1 MHRLS
6 YCAFLDVL
14 GFSDRLRASY
24 TNRTSNK
31 LLQDFH
37 AILSKRINQFN
48 NDSKETLL
56 YFKSFTD
63 NVVLAHPRFS
73 EDMESEFS
81 FILWS
86 ILEYQ
91 FDMALQGF
99 FVRGGL
105 SVGRL
110 FVDENSVYG
119 EALLEAYH
127 LESKVAV
134 NPIVVLSDESMRLV
148 DMHLTFYH
156 GMDAPHQRSVLV
168 GPDGRYFLNY
178 LAECIVDTDQSEVLN
193 VKALRAHKRQI
204 VSALKSYV
212 SQPVVFG
219 KFSWLAAYHNHF
231 CDSVS
236 GYPGYASTL
245 KVPIELSTTKFS
257 NLVKK

>member
-14 GFSDRLRASY
+14 GFSDRLSASY
-24 TNRTSNK
+24 TNRTSNE

-37 AILSKRINQFN
+37 AILSRRIKQLSNESN
-48 NDSKETLL
+48 ESLL

-73 EDMESEFS
+73 EDMESEFG

-119 EALLEAYH
+119 EALLEAHH

-134 NPIVVLSDESMRLV
+134 NPIVVLSDESMKLV
-148 DMHLTFYH
+148 DKHLTFYH
-156 GMDAPHQRSVLV
+156 GVDAPHQRSVLV

-178 LAECIVDTDQSEVLN
+178 LAECIVETDQSEELN
-193 VKALRAHKRQI
+193 VQALRAHKRQI
-204 VSALKSYV
+204 VSALKAYV
-212 SQPVVFG
+212 SKPAVFG
-219 KFSWLAAYHNHF
+219 KFAWLAAYHNHF

-236 GYPGYASTL
+236 GLPGYASNL
-245 KVPIELSTTKFS
+245 KVPIKLSTTTFGS
-257 NLVKK
+257 LVKK